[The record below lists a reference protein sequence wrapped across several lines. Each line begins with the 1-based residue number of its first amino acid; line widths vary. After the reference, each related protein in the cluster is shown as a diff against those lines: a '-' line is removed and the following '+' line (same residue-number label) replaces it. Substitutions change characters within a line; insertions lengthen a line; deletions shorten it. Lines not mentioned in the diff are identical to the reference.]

1 MLKININ
8 LLFIMK
14 EFYQAN
20 KDLWNMRTK
29 EHLVGSFYK
38 YDDFAKSLNS
48 LNQIELDGLN
58 EVKGKSL
65 LHLQC
70 HFGQD
75 TLSWAKLGAE
85 ATGIDFSAEAINA
98 AKALSASTGIAAD
111 FVECDAY
118 DTPQFVPKEFD
129 IVFTSYGAIC
139 WLDDLER
146 WAKMVNAMLKPGGTF
161 YIAEFHPAIYI
172 FNFETGEIDYTYFQG
187 KEPIADES
195 EGTYGKEN
203 STIKYTDYTWIHT
216 TSKLIQ
222 VLVDQGLTVE
232 EFKEYPFS
240 PYHCFPKMRSVGE
253 NQYVMEF
260 LQKGYPHTFSLK
272 MKKN

>member
-1 MLKININ
+1 
-8 LLFIMK
+8 MK

-29 EHLVGSFYK
+29 EHLAGSFYK
-38 YDDFAKSLNS
+38 HDDFAKTHNS
-48 LNQIELDGLN
+48 LNQIELDSLK

-75 TLSWAKLGAE
+75 TLSWANLGAT
-85 ATGIDFSAEAINA
+85 ATGIDFSDEAIKA
-98 AKALSASTGIAAD
+98 AKALSEQTGIAAE
-111 FVECDAY
+111 FVECDVY
-118 DTPQFVPKEFD
+118 ETPNYLKKQFD

-146 WAKMVNAMLKPGGTF
+146 WAKMVKTMLKPGGTF
-161 YIAEFHPAIYI
+161 FIAEFHPAIYI
-172 FNFETGEIDYTYFQG
+172 FDFDTGKMDYTYFQG

-195 EGTYGKEN
+195 EGTYGN
-203 STIKYTDYTWIHT
+203 SDSKITYTDFTWIHT

-222 VLVDQGLTVE
+222 VLVNEGFSVE
-232 EFKEYPFS
+232 EFKEYPYS
-240 PYHCFPKMRSVGE
+240 PYNCFPKMRTVGDQ
-253 NQYVMEF
+253 QYVMEF